1 MGEVTSE
8 AYKGEALRVFGP
20 PGTGKT
26 THLARMI
33 YGLIRDNGTSSVMVS
48 SFSTTAA
55 TAIVEKF
62 NDNNVLLKPDK
73 KMVGT
78 LHSHAYRSAGHGTV
92 ALDPKVIGDW
102 NAQVTPEMRVTPDN
116 RRNGGDT
123 GSFVSDPAKAV
134 TGDDLLGCLDLLRAK
149 MIDPADWPR
158 NVAEF
163 AKRWTAWKTD
173 AETMDFTDM
182 IEGALHRA
190 RDGEHAP
197 GNPQFIVSDES
208 QDQTPLES
216 ALLFAWGLRA
226 DRLVLAMDDDQAINQ
241 WRGGDA
247 LPLLQL
253 HGPEVSDHVLGKS
266 FRVPESVRVAAEVLI
281 RRVAIRKD
289 KTYMARTK
297 YADGVDTGEI
307 VGGTAFNV
315 SESLASADLV
325 TRIVRDL
332 DAGKSVMVIA
342 SCNYMLQPLIT
353 NLRQE
358 GVPFHNPYRPL
369 EGRWNPFGAAKEDG
383 MTTAER
389 VYHYLVLADRDWT
402 GDDIRAWM
410 ELVKI
415 KDAGLVTSAKRDIV
429 HWAQEVIP
437 EDDVVALF
445 KTHEAFDWA
454 TSPDPDWLA
463 SCLLA
468 SKRPVAEYPLAVARQ
483 HGHNALKSKP
493 RLTIGT
499 IHSVKGAGEDVVYLA
514 PDISNAARLRIQS
527 SKDGRDEA
535 IRLFY
540 VGMTRAKE
548 SLRILAPGP
557 GRHIPN
563 LVPASLEVM

>member
-1 MGEVTSE
+1 MEHEEYAGQVT
-8 AYKGEALRVFGP
+8 RVWGP

-26 THLARMI
+26 RYLADRI
-33 YGLIRDNGTSSVMVS
+33 EDIIKQGGPDCTLIS

-55 TAIVEKF
+55 SEITSRFKDGLRP
-62 NDNNVLLKPDK
+62 NK

-92 ALDPKVIGDW
+92 ALDPKVISDW
-102 NAQVTPEMRVTPDN
+102 NAQATPEMRITPDN

-158 NVAEF
+158 NVTEF
-163 AKRWTAWKTD
+163 AKRWTAWKTG

-182 IEGALHRA
+182 IEGAWQRA

-253 HGPEVSDHVLGKS
+253 RGPDVSDHVLGKS
-266 FRVPESVRVAAEVLI
+266 HRVPESVRLVAEQWI
-281 RRVAIRKD
+281 RRVSIRKE
-289 KTYMARTK
+289 KAYTARTR
-297 YADGVDTGEI
+297 YEGHVDTGEI

-315 SESLASADLV
+315 PESLGSAGLV

-369 EGRWNPFGAAKEDG
+369 EGRWNPFGTAKEDG

-415 KDAGLVTSAKRDIV
+415 KDAGLVTSAKRDV
-429 HWAQEVIP
+429 ANWAQEAIP
-437 EDDVVALF
+437 YDKVAALF
-445 KTHEAFDWA
+445 KTDEALDWA
-454 TSPDPDWLA
+454 TQPDPDWLA

-468 SKRPVAEYPLAVARQ
+468 AKKPVAEYPLAVARQ
-483 HGHNALKSKP
+483 HGHDALKNKP

-514 PDISNAARLRIQS
+514 PDISNAARLHIQS
-527 SKDGRDEA
+527 SKDGRDEM

-548 SLRILAPGP
+548 SLRILAPGA
-557 GRHIPN
+557 GRYIPK
-563 LVPASLEVM
+563 LVPSNMEVM

>member
-1 MGEVTSE
+1 MSETKLGEFT
-8 AYKGEALRVFGP
+8 GEALRVFGP

-26 THLARMI
+26 TYLAKMI
-33 YGLIRDNGTSSVMVS
+33 YGLVRDHGAESTLIS

-55 TAIVEKF
+55 QAIVEKF
-62 NDNNVLLKPDK
+62 DTSNAVFKPNK

-78 LHSHAYRSAGHGTV
+78 LHSHAYRSASHGTV

-102 NAQVTPEMRVTPDN
+102 NSQVTPEMRITPDN
-116 RRNGGDT
+116 RRNGGET

-163 AKRWTAWKTD
+163 AKRWTTWKTD

-182 IEGALHRA
+182 IEGAYERA

-197 GNPQFIVSDES
+197 GNPQFVISDES
-208 QDQTPLES
+208 QDQTPLET
-216 ALLFAWGLRA
+216 ALVLAWGQHA
-226 DRLVLAMDDDQAINQ
+226 ERLVLAMDDDQAINQ

-253 HGPEVSDHVLGKS
+253 HGPDVSDHVLGKS
-266 FRVPESVRVAAEVLI
+266 HRVPESVRVIAERWI
-281 RRVAIRKD
+281 RRVSVRKE
-289 KTYMARTK
+289 KAYTARTR

-315 SESLASADLV
+315 PESLANAELV
-325 TRIVRDL
+325 TRINRDL
-332 DAGKSVMVIA
+332 DAGKSVMVLA
-342 SCNYMLQPLIT
+342 SCNYMLQPLIV

-389 VYHYLVLADRDWT
+389 VYHYLVLAERDWT

-415 KDAGLVTSAKRDIV
+415 KDAGMVTSAKRDIV

-437 EDDVVALF
+437 EADVVALF
-445 KTHEAFDWA
+445 KTDEAFDWA
-454 TSPDPDWLA
+454 TSPDPDWLE

-468 SKRPVAEYPLAVARQ
+468 AKRPVAEYPLAVARQ

-514 PDISNAARLRIQS
+514 PNISNAARLSIQG

-548 SLRILAPGP
+548 SLRVLAAGTGQYIPGL
-557 GRHIPN
+557 IPAN
-563 LVPASLEVM
+563 LEVM